1 MNNNKIRVSVSY
13 NMNLCIFNSFLFQ
26 SISPGV
32 VETDFFHAASFLEEG
47 VKIGDNLPALR
58 SEDISNAIIFLLTT
72 DYHVN
77 ITEMTVK
84 PVGEPF

>member
-1 MNNNKIRVSVSY
+1 MFN
-13 NMNLCIFNSFLFQ
+13 IFNFQ

-32 VETDFFHAASFLEEG
+32 VETDFFHAASFIEKDM
-47 VKIGDNLPALR
+47 KIGDSLPALR